1 MRKSIVVLFLSV
13 LLCCFLAGCAGLLKS
28 EEMDREAERILEA
41 LNEDDA
47 DQIFQ
52 SMYPGV
58 VTREEFDASYESVRQ
73 LWKKSDE
80 YTMKLRAI
88 NTNKNYNQSGNSLVR
103 QAQYYV
109 YTPDQD
115 YTITLTY
122 RSDDIGEGIYQFN
135 LNIGAEPVLV
145 SGGFTTASQNSV
157 LQWGLLILSVLS
169 YLFVLATVVD
179 ILRKRPRL
187 FGVWIAAALT
197 FAGFLIQAAPSNFH
211 LGLRVIWFAL
221 SAFKIYSNGIR
232 NFVFV
237 LPVGAIVY
245 WCMRKKLLDKKMQAM
260 QGITPA
266 KKR

>member
-1 MRKSIVVLFLSV
+1 MRKNIVVLFLSI
-13 LLCCFLAGCAGLLKS
+13 LLCCFLAGCADLLKS
-28 EEMDREAERILEA
+28 EEMDREVERILEA

-47 DQIFQ
+47 DLIFQ

-73 LWKKSDE
+73 IWNKSDD
-80 YTMKLRAI
+80 YTMKLTSI

-103 QAQYYV
+103 QARYYI
-109 YTPDQD
+109 YTQDQD
-115 YTITLTY
+115 YTIMLTY
-122 RSDDIGEGIYQFN
+122 RSDDHGEGVYQFN

-145 SGGFTTASQNSV
+145 SGGFTTASENSA

-169 YLFVLATVVD
+169 YLFIVVTVID

-187 FGVWIAAALT
+187 YGLWIVAALA
-197 FAGFLIQAAPSNFH
+197 FAGFSIQVAPGNFH
-211 LGLRVIWFAL
+211 LGLRLIWLVL

-232 NFVFV
+232 SFVFV

-245 WCMRKKLLDKKMQAM
+245 WCMRKKLLVKKMQAM
-260 QGITPA
+260 QGITQT